1 MNWRSF
7 RQVFGAFSLIG
18 LMAIVATQPA
28 YAADGDP
35 VDKEALNAAFL
46 RHAFLESLREIT
58 L

>member
-35 VDKEALNAAFL
+35 VD
-46 RHAFLESLREIT
+46 
-58 L
+58 